1 MSQKYVRVDPKDK
14 IQQGDVVYNERT
26 SNFMDTDYIGLM
38 PLSTLVLRPVPDSP
52 LDGIEE
58 EKIHELIRRACKQD
72 YHGDCSNSGK
82 LCCYINKKTY
92 LRQQT
97 TCPYVAD
104 LKRKEPLEYTFEQT
118 CESQCQATIHC
129 GLPDSF
135 LSKKIKVTVEEIR

>member
-1 MSQKYVRVDPKDK
+1 MSHKYVRVDPKDK
-14 IQQGDVVYNERT
+14 IQQLDVAYNERT

-58 EKIHELIRRACKQD
+58 EKILEMVRRACFR
-72 YHGDCSNSGK
+72 GVAVGICSG
-82 LCCYINKKTY
+82 TY
-92 LRQQT
+92 DTTCSLA